1 MIRYVIAALAMAIA
15 PAAAHAQN
23 ITAQNPESVASAM
36 QRAGYAAQLVKDNS
50 GDPMI
55 NSSSG
60 GSSFTVFFYNC
71 TNHANCATIQFFA
84 GYPSNQVS
92 LAVLNAWNTDHRF
105 GRAYQSDK
113 GSSRVEMDVD
123 LDDGGMSYGL
133 FEDNLQFWVATMAA
147 FEKHIGRTGK

>member
-1 MIRYVIAALAMAIA
+1 MIRYLLAALAMAIV
-15 PAAAHAQN
+15 PATAQAQN
-23 ITAQNPESVASAM
+23 ITAQNPQSVASAM
-36 QRAGYAAQLVKDNS
+36 QRAGYAAQLSKDTS

-55 NSSSG
+55 TSSSG

-71 TNHANCATIQFFA
+71 TNHVNCATIQFFA
-84 GYPSNQVS
+84 GYPSNTVS
-92 LAVLNAWNTDHRF
+92 LSVINGWNSDHRF
-105 GRAYQSDK
+105 GRAYLSDK

>member
-1 MIRYVIAALAMAIA
+1 MIRYVLAAFAMAVV
-15 PAAAHAQN
+15 PATAHAQ
-23 ITAQNPESVASAM
+23 ITAQNPQSVASAM
-36 QRAGYAAQLVKDNS
+36 QRAGYAAQLTKEPG

-71 TNHANCATIQFFA
+71 TNHTDCRTIQYFA
-84 GYPSNQVS
+84 GYPSNTVS
-92 LAVLNAWNTDHRF
+92 LSVINGWNSDHRF
-105 GRAYQSDK
+105 GRAYLSDK